1 MPRCHLNAST
11 VDAGFSINK
20 RGGAQTVRCSLHVI
34 SRRDRNFC
42 TEAMTKSGKEF
53 WFVNKTSFWPRVPKN
68 PALHCSGPARAE
80 QKKRQI
86 LLLIEL

>member
-34 SRRDRNFC
+34 SRRDINFC
-42 TEAMTKSGKEF
+42 MEAMTKIGKEF
-53 WFVNKTSFWPRVPKN
+53 WFVNKTSFWPRVPKISC
-68 PALHCSGPARAE
+68 PALFWTCAGRTEKAANFVSD
-80 QKKRQI
+80 
-86 LLLIEL
+86 